1 MNSGILAGLAAALCW
16 GVADFFARGATRL
29 AGTYRTLVAV
39 QIVAIAAFLVL
50 CLPTGALRLGPMP
63 VGDVLM
69 SAVLGLVILAGAGLL
84 YRAFAIGPLALTS
97 PIAASFAAVTALLAI
112 VLSGEHPKPGQLA
125 GIVVTLAGVA
135 LASTV
140 PGHPTQ
146 AKGGRL
152 RIGPLRAAP
161 GVIEALGAMIVFGV
175 AYWRMRYAVAALGGI
190 RVAFINKVGD
200 LVGLLALAAVLALAN
215 RWRRREPRGEYGGPA
230 PRLAPFLVFAAPT
243 ALLDTA
249 ANVAYNLGVASSLTS
264 VVSVLSSLFSPVTVL
279 LAWLFLRERLAR
291 WQWVGVAAIFAGVV
305 LVSM

>member
-1 MNSGILAGLAAALCW
+1 MNNGILAGLTAALCW

-39 QIVAIAAFLVL
+39 QVIAIAAFLVL
-50 CLPTGALRLGPMP
+50 CLPTGILRLGPMP
-63 VGDVLM
+63 LGDVVT
-69 SAVLGLVILAGAGLL
+69 SVVLGLVILAGAGLL

-112 VLSGEHPKPGQLA
+112 LVSGEHPKPTQLA

-140 PGHPTQ
+140 PGHPMQ
-146 AKGGRL
+146 AKGGRR
-152 RIGPLRAAP
+152 RIGPLRVAP
-161 GVIEALGAMIVFGV
+161 GVIEALGAMVVFGV

-200 LVGLLALAAVLALAN
+200 LVGLLALAVAGALAS
-215 RWRRREPRGEYGGPA
+215 RLRRVPSRRA
-230 PRLAPFLVFAAPT
+230 PNAPEMRLAPFLVFAAPT
-243 ALLDTA
+243 ALLDTG
-249 ANVAYNLGVASSLTS
+249 ANVAFNLGVASSLTS

-279 LAWLFLRERLAR
+279 LAWVFLRERLAR
-291 WQWVGVAAIFAGVV
+291 WQWAGVAAIFAGVV
-305 LVSM
+305 LVSV